1 MLGAL
6 FKSLKEGISFPT
18 IGLDEKDPECDLFYT
33 SNVFVEKDLKYA
45 ISSSF
50 GFGGHNAVLCFK
62 KYED

>member
-6 FKSLKEGISFPT
+6 FNSLKEGISFPT
-18 IGLDEKDPECDLFYT
+18 IGLNEKDPECDLFYT
-33 SNVFVEKDLKYA
+33 PNVFVKKDLKYA